1 MKKLNLKTV
10 KNSLKRDELRN
21 VKGGS
26 GGYDCVLNSNRCGL
40 AIYLNTNLRGQCCF
54 GGY

>member
-26 GGYDCVLNSNRCGL
+26 GAD
-40 AIYLNTNLRGQCCF
+40 GQCYMYNPRCTK
-54 GGY
+54 GLMSALTYRCCDQWY